1 MRDEPA
7 VTERPDERRSAAP
20 PAVED
25 LDGIQLQRRAQI
37 VDAALRMMTT
47 TEYERI
53 QMKDVTATAGVALGT
68 TYRYFA
74 SKDHL
79 LAEALLAW
87 SARYPS
93 EPAMSTLSSVDQ
105 LKLAYRLAVRAFE
118 PHPELY
124 RTMVVLQSSTD
135 AHAQRVY
142 RQFAERQIA
151 AFERYLPE
159 VSPERRADIVRVMSA
174 VLDLN
179 LREWALGRQAVDEV
193 YRFIDVAAELILPA

>member
-1 MRDEPA
+1 M
-7 VTERPDERRSAAP
+7 
-20 PAVED
+20 VEN
-25 LDGIQLQRRAQI
+25 LDQVQLQRRTQI
-37 VDAALRMMTT
+37 VDAALRLMTT

-53 QMKDVTATAGVALGT
+53 QMKDVTAAAGVALAT
-68 TYRYFA
+68 TYRYFT

-93 EPAMSTLSSVDQ
+93 EPAMSTLSNVDQ

-118 PHPELY
+118 PHPVLY
-124 RTMVVLQSSTD
+124 RTMAILQSSVD
-135 AHAQRVY
+135 PHAQRVH
-142 RQFAERQIA
+142 RQFAERLLA

-159 VSPERRADIVRVMSA
+159 VAPDRAADIVRVMSA

-179 LREWALGRQAVDEV
+179 LREWALGRQSVDEV
-193 YRFIDVAAELILPA
+193 YRLIDVAAELILPTSPP